1 MSAAPPRPKA
11 GDEAGPAAGV
21 DRPAV
26 SGVITTYDRPDFL
39 ADAVASA
46 LSQELPLLE
55 LIVVDDCSPG
65 DPTPSLAPFGDRVR
79 YLRLA
84 RNGGPS
90 AARNAGV
97 AAAAGTYVAF
107 LDDDDRWLPHKIAR
121 QATLLTAGYEAALCG
136 WRRTG
141 SRRPWVHATAE
152 VTADMLR
159 WGNPFCGTTG
169 LIARRDVLLAEPFD
183 EDLRWG
189 EEWELYVRLARRR
202 ALGYVGEVL
211 FERRYGGHEGLT
223 LAAKR
228 TPLDELARKAHA
240 AEKQRAWLGEWG
252 YRNALAR
259 ALLSQLSKRPGK
271 VEQILHALRH
281 AGPAATLATL
291 ALMGKRS
298 SQRR

>member
-1 MSAAPPRPKA
+1 
-11 GDEAGPAAGV
+11 
-21 DRPAV
+21 V

-39 ADAVASA
+39 AAAISSA
-46 LSQELPLLE
+46 LSQEPPLAE
-55 LIVVDDCSPG
+55 LVVVDDCSPR
-65 DPTPSLAPFGDRVR
+65 DLTPSLAPFAERVR
-79 YLRLA
+79 YVRLA

-97 AAAAGTYVAF
+97 AVAGGTYVAF
-107 LDDDDRWLPHKIAR
+107 LDDDDRWLPRKIGR
-121 QATLLTAGYEAALCG
+121 QTTLLTAGYEAALCG
-136 WRRTG
+136 WRRAG

-169 LIARRDVLLAEPFD
+169 LVARRDVLLAEPFD
-183 EDLRWG
+183 EELRWG

-202 ALGYVGEVL
+202 PLGYVGEVL
-211 FERRYGGHEGLT
+211 FERRYGAHEGIT
-223 LAAKR
+223 LSAKR
-228 TPLDELARKAHA
+228 APLEDLARKAHA

-271 VEQILHALRH
+271 AAQILHAVRH
-281 AGPAATLATL
+281 AGPTATLATL

-298 SQRR
+298 SKRR